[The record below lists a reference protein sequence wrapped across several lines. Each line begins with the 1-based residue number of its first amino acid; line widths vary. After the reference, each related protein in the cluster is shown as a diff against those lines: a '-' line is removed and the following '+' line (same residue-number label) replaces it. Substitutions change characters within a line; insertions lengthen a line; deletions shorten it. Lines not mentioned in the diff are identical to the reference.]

1 MVFAIRENAKKG
13 VGIFLVDGKML
24 DIAFVEGAERTLSL
38 AKATGLY
45 KGDSWCRCSRPGRRC
60 PGIPLCPR

>member
-45 KGDSWCRCSRPGRRC
+45 KGD
-60 PGIPLCPR
+60 LV